1 MKPISGGAR
10 NGAAFLRRL
19 LAIAPARCLTRR
31 MPPSAASA
39 NPYVSRLSLVGR
51 STGLVKSLSGF
62 RKQHHT
68 VPDAVNAVTTA
79 FLGKLCAG
87 ELAEEAEGFFQRSK
101 AALAYKRT
109 DLSLEVAS
117 PVAVLTAKDFT
128 LELAYALERSN
139 AAGYEVTRTLHGLRD
154 GGLVARP
161 EFNGLFAAMFTG
173 MVFGLAKGVKVEA
186 VIDAVEARGGEDG
199 LAVSYPSDCRHCVLI
214 VDGVA
219 AEVLCDGATLEMRFP
234 KPGSPAE
241 LVAAF
246 AAVRS
251 AFALSRNRVLAGLL

>member
-1 MKPISGGAR
+1 MPKPAG
-10 NGAAFLRRL
+10 
-19 LAIAPARCLTRR
+19 
-31 MPPSAASA
+31 PS
-39 NPYVSRLSLVGR
+39 NPFVSRISLVGR
-51 STGLVKSLSGF
+51 STGLVKNLAGF

-68 VPDAVNAVTTA
+68 VPDAVNAATTA
-79 FLGKLCAG
+79 FLGKLCAS

-101 AALAYKRT
+101 VAFAYKRT
-109 DLSLEVAS
+109 DLALDVTS
-117 PVAVLTAKDFT
+117 PTAVLIAKDFT
-128 LELAYALERSN
+128 LELAYALEKAN
-139 AAGYEVTRTLHGLRD
+139 AAGYEVTRTLHSLRE

-161 EFNGLFAAMFTG
+161 EFNELFAAMFTG

-199 LAVSYPSDCRHCVLI
+199 LAVSYPSDCRHCVLL

-219 AEVLCDGATLEMRFP
+219 AEVICDGATLEMRFP

-241 LVAAF
+241 LVEAF

-251 AFALSRNRVLAGLL
+251 AFALTKNRVLAGLL

>member
-1 MKPISGGAR
+1 MPQ
-10 NGAAFLRRL
+10 
-19 LAIAPARCLTRR
+19 PAG
-31 MPPSAASA
+31 SS
-39 NPYVSRLSLVGR
+39 NPFVSRISLVGR
-51 STGLVKSLSGF
+51 STGLVKNLAGF

-68 VPDAVNAVTTA
+68 VPDAVNAATTA
-79 FLGKLCAG
+79 FLGKLCAA

-101 AALAYKRT
+101 AVFAYKRT
-109 DLSLEVAS
+109 DLALDVTS
-117 PVAVLTAKDFT
+117 PTAVLTAKDFT
-128 LELAYALERSN
+128 LELAYALERTN
-139 AAGYEVTRTLHGLRD
+139 AAGYEVTRTLHSLRE

-161 EFNGLFAAMFTG
+161 EFNELFAAMFSG
-173 MVFGLAKGVKVEA
+173 MVFGLTKGVKVEA

-199 LAVSYPSDCRHCVLI
+199 LAVSYPSDCRHCVLL

-219 AEVLCDGATLEMRFP
+219 AEVICDGATLEMRFL

-251 AFALSRNRVLAGLL
+251 AFALTKNRVLAGLL